1 VRVLFTS
8 TAGDGHVLPILPL
21 AQAFAVRGDDV
32 LVAAAASHSE
42 RIERL
47 GLRFVQTG
55 PTMGELAAALQEHR
69 AGLARPAAMH
79 DRPAAF
85 TGRFALIEAP
95 RRMEDLRRVVATARP
110 DVLIHESAD
119 LSAPIAGLA
128 AEIPTINHAF
138 GLPIPEP
145 ALRRAG
151 EAMAAFWRAAGLEP
165 DALAGAYRG
174 SYVGICPPSF
184 RAELPSSPSR
194 VYALRPAEAR
204 SALGR
209 LERDR
214 PLVYATLGTTFNAAE
229 TFRTLLDAFDA
240 IDCDVLMTIG
250 RDREPADL
258 EPIPANVRIERYV
271 PQAEILPRA
280 TAALSHGGS
289 GSTWA
294 ALAHGLPLVLVPEG
308 ADQFDNARAC
318 AAAGASVTLM
328 PPEQS
333 VESIHDAV
341 VAVLEQ
347 DLFRDNARRIADE
360 IAAMPS
366 ADDVAAR
373 LEAWARTSV
382 D

>member
-119 LSAPIAGLA
+119 LAAPIAGLA

-165 DALAGAYRG
+165 DELAGAYRG

-271 PQAEILPRA
+271 PQAEILPNCDA
-280 TAALSHGGS
+280 VVAHAGS
-289 GSTWA
+289 GSVLA
-294 ALAHGLPLVLVPEG
+294 ALAHGLPLVLVPQG
-308 ADQFDNARAC
+308 ADQFANADAC
-318 AAAGASVTLM
+318 MAAGVAEAIDPSELTVGRLRETLQRVIGDAAYGAAARSV
-328 PPEQS
+328 
-333 VESIHDAV
+333 A
-341 VAVLEQ
+341 A
-347 DLFRDNARRIADE
+347 E

-366 ADDVAAR
+366 AASVADEIAAHR
-373 LEAWARTSV
+373 
-382 D
+382 